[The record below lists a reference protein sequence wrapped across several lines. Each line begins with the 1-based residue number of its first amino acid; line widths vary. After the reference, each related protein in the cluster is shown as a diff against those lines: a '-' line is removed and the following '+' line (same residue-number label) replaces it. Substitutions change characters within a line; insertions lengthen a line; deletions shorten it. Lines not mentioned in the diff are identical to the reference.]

1 MSNLESNYS
10 SMEYMFYK
18 KLGENCG
25 TAILG
30 KIAGTQVRNTIL
42 GEECTSAIFHTL
54 FFAKRCGI
62 QAPKNSVR
70 RLAVPVQFVLFQ
82 YSMSKSGNIILSISR
97 FSSVHS
103 AYQPVI
109 LNIPVPKFSESIG
122 LFNHDTHQA
131 LGRTTTLHVD
141 YYRGATTTL
150 FAILREC
157 VVITSDV
164 DQHVGRPTSDVSK
177 TKKYQCHNDK

>member
-1 MSNLESNYS
+1 MALQ
-10 SMEYMFYK
+10 FFP
-18 KLGENCG
+18 
-25 TAILG
+25 
-30 KIAGTQVRNTIL
+30 KIAGRQVRNTIL
-42 GEECTSAIFHTL
+42 GEECTSAIFHTF
-54 FFAKRCGI
+54 FFAKKCGI

-97 FSSVHS
+97 FFSVHS

-131 LGRTTTLHVD
+131 RGLLPRCND
-141 YYRGATTTL
+141 YIVRHSPRMCCNYFG
-150 FAILREC
+150 C
-157 VVITSDV
+157 
-164 DQHVGRPTSDVSK
+164 RPTCWSP
-177 TKKYQCHNDK
+177 YE